1 MIHELN
7 YYFNQ
12 KVHFNN
18 FTQKIWI
25 TYIIICNYGFSV
37 IK

>member
-18 FTQKIWI
+18 FTQKNINNI
-25 TYIIICNYGFSV
+25 YYYL
-37 IK
+37 